1 LVDLNSIYDVLVIG
15 GGNAALCAAVTARRK
30 GKSVLLLEHAPRDFR
45 GGNSRHTRN
54 LRVMHSAP
62 TSVLTE
68 SYSEDEYFQDLL
80 RVTAGNTDEVLARL
94 TVKESGNAL
103 PWMESCGALFQPALS
118 GTLSLSRT
126 NAFFLGGGKALM
138 NAYYH
143 TADCIGVHTLYDTE
157 VQTLHFEGR
166 SVRNVTISV
175 KGFPANVRAKA
186 VVAASGGF
194 QANLEWLKE
203 YWGEAAGNFLIRGT
217 PYARGR
223 VLRDLL
229 RKGVMP
235 VGDPKQCHA
244 LAIDARAPKFD
255 GGIVTRL
262 DCIPFSI
269 VVNNLGDRFYDE
281 GEDIWPKR
289 YAIWGL
295 LLARQ
300 PQQIGFS
307 IFDSKSL
314 NRFMP
319 SVFPPVQSQTIA
331 GLAAQL
337 GLPPAA
343 LEKTVR
349 EYNIAVR
356 PGNFDSKK
364 LDSCHTEGLV
374 PPKSNWALPID
385 VPPFYSYPL
394 RPGITFTYL
403 GVKVNEEARVL
414 LESGTPIDNLF
425 AAGEMMAGNILGCGY
440 LAGLGMAIG
449 TVFGRIAGREAARIA
464 DN

>member
-1 LVDLNSIYDVLVIG
+1 
-15 GGNAALCAAVTARRK
+15 
-30 GKSVLLLEHAPRDFR
+30 
-45 GGNSRHTRN
+45 
-54 LRVMHSAP
+54 
-62 TSVLTE
+62 
-68 SYSEDEYFQDLL
+68 
-80 RVTAGNTDEVLARL
+80 
-94 TVKESGNAL
+94 
-103 PWMESCGALFQPALS
+103 
-118 GTLSLSRT
+118 LSRT
-126 NAFFLGGGKALM
+126 NAFFLGGGKALV

-143 TADCIGVHTLYDTE
+143 TADRIGVHTLYDTE
-157 VQTLHFEGR
+157 VQELHFKER
-166 SVRNVTISV
+166 SVRNITISV
-175 KGFPANVRAKA
+175 KGFPATVRAKT
-186 VVAASGGF
+186 VIAASGGF
-194 QANLEWLKE
+194 QANIEWLKE
-203 YWGEAAGNFLIRGT
+203 YWGEAANNFLIRGT
-217 PYARGR
+217 PYAKGK

-269 VVNNLGDRFYDE
+269 VVNRLGARFYDE

-295 LLARQ
+295 LLASQ
-300 PQQIGFS
+300 PEQIGFS

-319 SVFPPVQSQTIA
+319 SVFPPVQSNTIP
-331 GLAAQL
+331 GLATQL
-337 GLPPAA
+337 GLPVAA

-349 EYNIAVR
+349 EYNASVR

-364 LDSCHTEGLV
+364 LDSCSTEGLM

-385 VPPFYSYPL
+385 LPPFFSYPL

-403 GVKVNEEARVL
+403 GVKVSEEARVL
-414 LESGTPIDNLF
+414 LEDGRPADNLF
-425 AAGEMMAGNILGCGY
+425 AAGEMMAGNILGRGY
-440 LAGLGMAIG
+440 LAGFGMAIG

>member
-1 LVDLNSIYDVLVIG
+1 
-15 GGNAALCAAVTARRK
+15 
-30 GKSVLLLEHAPRDFR
+30 
-45 GGNSRHTRN
+45 
-54 LRVMHSAP
+54 MHGAP
-62 TSVLTE
+62 TSILTE

-80 RVTAGNTDEVLARL
+80 RVTAGNTDEGLARL
-94 TVKESGNAL
+94 TIKESGNAL
-103 PWMESCGALFQPALS
+103 PWMESCGARFQPALS
-118 GTLSLSRT
+118 GTLGLSRT

-143 TADCIGVHTLYDTE
+143 TADRIGVHTLYDTE

-175 KGFPANVRAKA
+175 KGFPATVRAKA

-223 VLRDLL
+223 VLKDLL
-229 RKGVMP
+229 RQGVMS

-269 VVNNLGDRFYDE
+269 VVNKLGDRFYDE

-319 SVFPPVQSQTIA
+319 SVFPPVQSQTIV

-349 EYNIAVR
+349 EYNVSVR

-414 LESGTPIDNLF
+414 MEGGTPTDNVF

-449 TVFGRIAGREAARIA
+449 TVFGRIAGREAAKIA